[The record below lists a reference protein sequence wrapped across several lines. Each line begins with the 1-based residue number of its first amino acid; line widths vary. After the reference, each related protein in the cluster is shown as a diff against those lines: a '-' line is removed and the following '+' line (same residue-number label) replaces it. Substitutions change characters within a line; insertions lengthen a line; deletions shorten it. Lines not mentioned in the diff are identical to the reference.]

1 VSPAVMRRRVIAVL
15 LFLVAAS
22 AWAQPT
28 LIVNGRTIA
37 GATTTLVSGSSYAPG
52 AAFARALG
60 AAFHVDALRSQVTL
74 QAGGR
79 ILQVVVADGAAA
91 ATTPSALRLDGRVL
105 ATSAAVVHEGEIY
118 LPVKPVAE
126 ALGASVTF
134 LPEQGSVLVVQPRA
148 VLAAMRH
155 QTGRTERLELSVSAP
170 VHYAAYWNE
179 PVGTLQVHLER
190 TDVGERLSPQ
200 EGTAFTFAS
209 ASAAGGG
216 TDVRI
221 QLEPGHTYE
230 MYAVPDGRGFRLVV
244 AFGRSG
250 ETVAA
255 RDAVVVL
262 DPGHGGAD
270 AGIAVASFGSES
282 ALTLAFTERLAA
294 LLLARGVEVRSTRDT
309 DHDVPM
315 ERRSAAG
322 VGADLFL
329 SLHVADLPV
338 GAFRAYYLDDAGDV
352 HGLDVAVRANA
363 AAALRAADGGA
374 ADGTDATDAT
384 DALRRRL
391 LLGLVTDLD
400 LGRRMAEAL
409 AGQLFGRAGYRADEV
424 AGAPLQVLGGAAG
437 RGVLIEFSA
446 ADLAS
451 DGLPERLA
459 DAVLE
464 VLRLV
469 APVGG
474 ALP

>member
-1 VSPAVMRRRVIAVL
+1 MSPAVMLRRMIATL
-15 LFLVAAS
+15 LFVLAAS

-60 AAFHVDALRSQVTL
+60 ASFHVDGLRSQVTL

-79 ILQVVVADGAAA
+79 ILQLAVADSGAAA
-91 ATTPSALRLDGRVL
+91 ATPAALRLDGRVL
-105 ATSAAVVHEGEIY
+105 GTSAAVVHESEIY

-134 LPEQGSVLVVQPRA
+134 LPEQASVLVVQPRA
-148 VLAAMRH
+148 VLGAMRH
-155 QTGRTERLELSVSAP
+155 ETGRTERLELSVSAP
-170 VHYAAYWNE
+170 VHYAAFWNE

-190 TDVGERLSPQ
+190 TDVGERLPPQ

-221 QLEPGHTYE
+221 QIEPGYAYE
-230 MYAVPDGRGFRLVV
+230 IYAVPDGRGFRLVV

-250 ETVAA
+250 EAVAT

-270 AGIAVASFGSES
+270 AGIAMPSFGSEG
-282 ALTLAFTERLAA
+282 ALTLAFADRLAA
-294 LLLARGVEVRSTRDT
+294 LLRARGIEVRSTRDT
-309 DHDVPM
+309 DHDVPL

-329 SLHVADLPV
+329 SLHVAELPV

-363 AAALRAADGGA
+363 AAALRSDDGG
-374 ADGTDATDAT
+374 ATDAT
-384 DALRRRL
+384 DTLRRRL

-409 AGQLFGRAGYRADEV
+409 AGQLFGQAGYRADEV

-437 RGVLIEFSA
+437 RGLLIEFSA

-459 DAVLE
+459 DALLE
-464 VLRLV
+464 VLRQV
-469 APVGG
+469 APAGG

>member
-1 VSPAVMRRRVIAVL
+1 MNPAVTARRAVAVL

-60 AAFHVDALRSQVTL
+60 ASFQVDALRSQVTL

-79 ILQVVVADGAAA
+79 ILQVAVAAA
-91 ATTPSALRLDGRVL
+91 RAAASTPAALRLDGRVL
-105 ATSAAVVHEGEIY
+105 GTSAAVVHESEVY

-134 LPEQGSVLVVQPRA
+134 LTEQGTVLVVQPRA
-148 VLAAMRH
+148 VLTAMRRD
-155 QTGRTERLELSVSAP
+155 TGRTERLELSVSAP

-200 EGTAFTFAS
+200 EGAAFTFAS

-221 QLEPGHTYE
+221 QLEPGTAYDI
-230 MYAVPDGRGFRLVV
+230 YAVPDGRGFRLVI

-250 ETVAA
+250 ETVTT

-262 DPGHGGAD
+262 DPGHGGGD
-270 AGIAVASFGSES
+270 TGIAMASFGPEG
-282 ALTLAFTERLAA
+282 ALTLAFAERLAA
-294 LLLARGVEVRSTRDT
+294 LLRARGIEVRTTRDT
-309 DHDVPM
+309 DHDVPL

-329 SLHVADLPV
+329 SLHVAELPV

-352 HGLDVAVRANA
+352 QGLDVAVRANA
-363 AAALRAADGGA
+363 AAALRSADGDA
-374 ADGTDATDAT
+374 NDANDATDAT

-409 AGQLFGRAGYRADEV
+409 AGQLFGQAGYRADEV

-437 RGVLIEFSA
+437 RGVLIEFAA

-464 VLRLV
+464 VLRQV
-469 APVGG
+469 APSGG